1 MPSFSSQTRL
11 LRRPDLLASDLSA
24 RETVMMD
31 VDQGLYFGLE
41 HVAKVIWDY
50 LETPR
55 TVADLSTFLSA
66 TYEVD
71 DQTLATDL
79 QEFLTEMTHHQLI
92 TWED

>member
-1 MPSFSSQTRL
+1 MSKFATNIRL
-11 LRRPDLLASDLSA
+11 MRRQDLLASDLSA

-55 TVADLSTFLSA
+55 TVADLSTYLST

-71 DQTLATDL
+71 DQTLAIDL
-79 QEFLTEMTHHQLI
+79 QAFLTEMTQHQLI

>member
-1 MPSFSSQTRL
+1 MSKFATNIRL
-11 LRRPDLLASDLSA
+11 MRRQDLLASDLSA
-24 RETVMMD
+24 SETVMMD

-41 HVAKVIWDY
+41 NVAKVIWDY

-55 TVADLSTFLSA
+55 TVADLSTYLSA

-79 QEFLTEMTHHQLI
+79 QEFLTEMTQHQLI

>member
-1 MPSFSSQTRL
+1 MSKFATNIRL
-11 LRRPDLLASDLSA
+11 MRRQDLLASDLSA
-24 RETVMMD
+24 SETVMMD

-41 HVAKVIWDY
+41 NVAKVIWDY
-50 LETPR
+50 LETPH
-55 TVADLSTFLSA
+55 TVADLSTYLGT

-79 QEFLTEMTHHQLI
+79 QEFLTEMTQHQLI